1 MFAIIKQIFS
11 PKNKDLRNRIL
22 FTLFVLLIFKLGTAI
37 TVPGTESVT
46 KDLGFLSLW
55 NAMSGGALESFSI
68 FALGVGPY
76 INASIITQLLQM
88 DIIPYFSDL
97 KNQGAIG
104 KRKINTITRY
114 LGIIIAFIQGYVFSF
129 AIYGQTGGALEYLR
143 IAVILTAGTA
153 FLLWLGDKVTQKGV
167 GNGVSLMIMAGIVSS
182 LPTMFISAFKGFI
195 DVTSTQATI
204 FGMLLFALFVLIY
217 IVVIV
222 GVIFIDKAERRL
234 PIQYSNRTVGAYGA
248 EQTYIPIRLNSAGV
262 IPVIFASV
270 LISIPKIIA
279 NFVNNE
285 GFKNFV
291 TKYVEYT
298 TPVGFII
305 YAVLIFVFAY
315 FYTFMQINPKELAK
329 NLRENSGYMPGIKPG
344 KDTETYINK
353 VLARLT
359 IVGGLFLVILAA
371 LPIICTKIASLPANV
386 SVGGTG
392 LLIVVGVALETYTQ
406 IENEIT
412 SRNHNRSY
420 K

>member
-1 MFAIIKQIFS
+1 MFATIKQIFS
-11 PKNKDLRNRIL
+11 PKNKDIRNRIL
-22 FTLFVLLIFKLGTAI
+22 FTLGVLLIFKLGTAI
-37 TVPGTESVT
+37 TVPGTESIT

-97 KNQGAIG
+97 KNQGAAG
-104 KRKINTITRY
+104 KRKMNTITRY
-114 LGIIIAFIQGYVFSF
+114 LGIAIAFVQGYVFSF
-129 AIYGQTGGALEYLR
+129 AIYGQTGGVLEYLR
-143 IAVILTAGTA
+143 IAVILTAGTSL
-153 FLLWLGDKVTQKGV
+153 LLWLGDQVTTKGV
-167 GNGVSLMIMAGIVSS
+167 GNGVSLMIMAGIVAN
-182 LPTMFISAFKGFI
+182 LPNMFISAFKGF
-195 DVTSTQATI
+195 VTFTSFQSTLL
-204 FGMLLFALFVLIY
+204 GLLLFLLFIFIY
-217 IVVIV
+217 IVIIV

-262 IPVIFASV
+262 IPVIFAAV

-279 NFVNNE
+279 NFVTNT
-285 GFKNFV
+285 GFTTFV
-291 TKYVEYT
+291 KKYIEYT
-298 TPVGFII
+298 TPVGFVI
-305 YAVLIFVFAY
+305 YAILIFVFAY
-315 FYTFMQINPKELAK
+315 FYTFMQINPKDLAK
-329 NLRENSGYMPGIKPG
+329 NLRENSGYIPGTKPG
-344 KDTETYINK
+344 KDTENYISK

-359 IVGGLFLVILAA
+359 VVGGLFLVVLAS
-371 LPIICTKIASLPANV
+371 LPILCTKIPGLPSNV

-406 IENEIT
+406 IENEIL

>member
-46 KDLGFLSLW
+46 KDLGFLALW

-88 DIIPYFSDL
+88 DIIPYFSEL

-167 GNGVSLMIMAGIVSS
+167 GNGVSLMIMAGIVSN
-182 LPTMFISAFKGFI
+182 LPAMFISAFKGFI
-195 DVTSTQATI
+195 DISSTQATI
-204 FGMLLFALFVLIY
+204 IGILLFALFVLIY

-222 GVIFIDKAERRL
+222 GVIFIDKSERRL
-234 PIQYSNRTVGAYGA
+234 PIQYSNRTIGAYGA